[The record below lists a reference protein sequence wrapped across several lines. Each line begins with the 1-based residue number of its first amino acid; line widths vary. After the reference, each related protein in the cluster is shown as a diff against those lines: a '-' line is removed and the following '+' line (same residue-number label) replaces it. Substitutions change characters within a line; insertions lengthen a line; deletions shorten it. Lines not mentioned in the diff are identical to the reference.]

1 MNSVSV
7 NSRGDIKLLHKLYQF
22 HQFYKEE
29 GDLKTAEKIVELL
42 IKVTND
48 EKIVAFCGHFSAGKS
63 SMINKIIGKEILA
76 SSPIPTSANLVKL
89 KVSNQTAI
97 KVFFQDGV
105 IREYPASISYDR
117 LKEFFKDGE
126 KIRSIEI
133 DVQSN
138 NLPNDVVIMDT
149 PGIDSTDDA
158 HRLAT
163 ESALHLADV
172 LFYVMDY
179 NHVLAE
185 ENFLFTKE
193 MVERG
198 KEIYLIVNMI
208 DKHQEQE
215 LSFTA
220 YKQSIEN
227 AFHEWNIFPKH
238 IFYTSLKE
246 ENHPHNDFQ
255 DVIKE
260 IQKQFTDTQ
269 LWRLDGSLNLLMEEH
284 LRKKLDDQEE
294 TRVQLE
300 NVLLSLTR
308 KEQNELEEKLAF
320 ITKKIHE
327 KEEQLH
333 RFSINL
339 NNDVQVVLKNAYLM
353 PSETRDLAKE
363 YLETEQ
369 KDFKV
374 GLFFAKKKTEEVK
387 VKKYNAFYEA
397 VQENVN
403 TQILWHLK
411 ELFGKYMKDNGIEQ
425 INLATKIQ
433 NLSIPLPEEII
444 RSAVK
449 QGALVTGES
458 VLNFTK
464 DVADNIKRHV
474 IHFIQSI
481 LGEMEQELGHDVKK
495 ESKELEKKKEQ
506 LITLVNAKQKLER
519 LDVEYQFAKDR
530 LNEINLLSSSKL
542 DEETIKNIQAL
553 TQVNQI
559 VEKIDER
566 MLVNKVDSKEKNEPI
581 HHLGEYAD
589 EDPTV
594 EFHAEQQQMI
604 NKLTKTA
611 KLLQDVPTMG
621 KISNQL
627 IERAKRL
634 EEKKFTVALFGAFS
648 AGKSSFANALIGEKI
663 LPVSPNPTT
672 ATINRILPA
681 NEKHPARTGVVT
693 LKRSE
698 QLLSD
703 INEALEIF
711 EIEATNLTEAYE
723 TVNKLM
729 KKENERKEF
738 QTQISFLTAFRKG
751 YPIYK
756 DDLGK
761 QLVVDKKEFQQFVA
775 EEEKSCFVEAIDFYI
790 NSNITNHGITF
801 VDTPGADS
809 INARHTDVAFEYI
822 KNADAIIF
830 VTYYNHAFSKADR
843 EFLIQLGRVK
853 DQFALD
859 KMFFIVNA
867 IDLANSEEELDDVVT
882 YVQDQLLSYGI
893 RNPKI
898 YPVSSMN
905 ALKERLSGKS
915 YHSRFTQF
923 EQGFY
928 RFISYDL
935 GKIALTTSENEWNH
949 VVERLRHLVETAN
962 TNQQQK
968 EKKRKLLIE
977 QRLESE
983 RLIKEYTV
991 SLVENQIKQELN
1003 ELVYYIQQ
1011 RSNYRFNDFFIE
1023 AFNPA
1028 TIKGSGGEVKRALE
1042 QACKELIQM
1051 IGFDLAQELRATSLR
1066 LENFL
1071 SMKLNQT
1078 FENMTKRLRKLDR
1091 NLSYSLF
1098 EMTSMDTPTFAN
1110 ELKDIPIQ
1118 DFSKP
1123 LAMFKSTRT
1132 FFEKNEKKLMAEAI
1146 QTTVEKHIIRYL
1158 KKMEADISTVFSK
1171 MINEQFKR
1179 LIKQLLQETN
1189 EQYEGWLSILEDK
1202 IDVNHLKNRLN
1213 EVELLSVN
1221 NNCDKKFD

>member
-1 MNSVSV
+1 MNSVTV
-7 NSRGDIKLLHKLYQF
+7 NAKGDTKLLNKLYQF
-22 HQFYKEE
+22 YRFYREE

-42 IKVTND
+42 MKVTND
-48 EKIVAFCGHFSAGKS
+48 ERIVAFCGHFSAGKS

-89 KVSNQTAI
+89 KVSDRSTI

-105 IREYPASISYDR
+105 IREYPATIRYEQ
-117 LKEFFKDGE
+117 LKEFFKDGK

-133 DVQSN
+133 DVPSKS
-138 NLPNDVVIMDT
+138 LPNGAVIMDT

-215 LSFTA
+215 LSFTD
-220 YKQSIEN
+220 YKKSIEH

-246 ENHPHNDFQ
+246 ENHIHNDFQ
-255 DVIKE
+255 DVLKE
-260 IQKQFTDTQ
+260 IQEQFTNTQ
-269 LWRLDGSLNLLMEEH
+269 SCLDGSVNLLMEEH
-284 LRKKLDDQEE
+284 LRKKRDEQEE
-294 TRVQLE
+294 IREQLE
-300 NVLLSLTR
+300 NVLSSLSFEER
-308 KEQNELEEKLAF
+308 NKLEEKLTLL
-320 ITKKIHE
+320 TKQIQE
-327 KEEQLH
+327 KEEQLNH
-333 RFSINL
+333 FSINVNKDL
-339 NNDVQVVLKNAYLM
+339 QAVLKNAYLM
-353 PSETRDLAKE
+353 PSETRELAKE

-387 VKKYNAFYEA
+387 VKKYEAFYKA

-411 ELFGKYMKDNGIEQ
+411 ELFGKYMKENGMEQ
-425 INLATKIQ
+425 MSLAVKVQ
-433 NLSIPLPEEII
+433 HLSIPLPKDVI

-449 QGALVTGES
+449 RGALVTGES

-464 DVADNIKRHV
+464 DVTDNIKKHV
-474 IHFIQSI
+474 THFIQPI
-481 LGEMEQELGHDVKK
+481 LGEFEQELCRDVKK
-495 ESKELEKKKEQ
+495 ERIELEGKKER
-506 LITLVNAKQKLER
+506 LRTLVTAKQQLEQ
-519 LDVEYQFAKDR
+519 LDVEYQMAKDR
-530 LNEINLLSSSKL
+530 LYEIHTCSNSDLNEEIM
-542 DEETIKNIQAL
+542 KNIQAL
-553 TQVNQI
+553 TQVNPI
-559 VEKIDER
+559 VEMIDEK
-566 MLVNKVDSKEKNEPI
+566 MLANNVERKEKKEPEQ
-581 HHLGEYAD
+581 HLGEYVD
-589 EDPTV
+589 EDPAI

-604 NKLTKTA
+604 HKLTKTA
-611 KLLQDVPTMG
+611 QLLRDVPTME
-621 KISNQL
+621 KVSKQL
-627 IERAKRL
+627 MERAKRL
-634 EEKKFTVALFGAFS
+634 KEKQFTVALFGAFS
-648 AGKSSFANALIGEKI
+648 AGKSSFANALIGEKL

-681 NEKHPARTGVVT
+681 NEAHPAKTGVVT
-693 LKRSE
+693 LKRTE

-711 EIEATNLTEAYE
+711 GMQAANLAEAYE

-738 QTQISFLTAFRKG
+738 QTQISFLSAFAKG

-756 DDLGK
+756 DELGK
-761 QLVVDKKEFQQFVA
+761 QLSVGENEFKQFVA
-775 EEEKSCFVEAIDFYI
+775 EEEKSCFVEAIDFHI
-790 NSNITNHGITF
+790 DSTITNHGITF

-867 IDLANSEEELDDVVT
+867 IDLANSEEELNDVVI

-905 ALKERLSGKS
+905 ALKERRSGKNYDS
-915 YHSRFTQF
+915 KFLQF

-935 GKIALTTSENEWNH
+935 GKIALTTSKNEWNH
-949 VVERLRHLVETAN
+949 AVERLRHLVETAN

-968 EKKRKLLIE
+968 EEKRKILFE
-977 QRLESE
+977 KRLESE
-983 RLIKEYTV
+983 KLIKGYTT
-991 SLVENQIKQELN
+991 SLLEDQIKQELN
-1003 ELVYYIQQ
+1003 ELVYYIRQ
-1011 RSNYRFNDFFIE
+1011 RANYRFNDFFIE

-1028 TIKGSGGEVKRALE
+1028 TIKGSGGEVKKALE
-1042 QACKELIQM
+1042 RACKELLQS
-1051 IGFDLAQELRATSLR
+1051 IGFDLTQELRATSLR

-1078 FENMTKRLRKLDR
+1078 FEHMTKRLCELDD

-1098 EMTSMDTPTFAN
+1098 EMTRIDTPTFTN

-1118 DFSKP
+1118 EFSKP
-1123 LAMFKSTRT
+1123 LSMFKSTRT

-1146 QTTVEKHIIRYL
+1146 QTIVEKHIIKYIQ
-1158 KKMEADISTVFSK
+1158 KMEANILTLFSK
-1171 MINEQFKR
+1171 ILSEQFKR
-1179 LIKQLLQETN
+1179 LLDQLLLETS
-1189 EQYEGWLSILEDK
+1189 EQYEGFVTILEDK
-1202 IDVNHLKNRLN
+1202 IDLNHLKNRLN
-1213 EVELLSVN
+1213 KVELLFVN
-1221 NNCDKKFD
+1221 NNSEQKFD